1 MKTTSYTLDEHN
13 FGELAKKESKGRAR
27 TRLYILHQYKLG
39 KQSEQIAQDLSIN
52 IETARRTRRRYLKY
66 GLKSLYDQP
75 RSGRNSKIAEQHI
88 EAFKALIVEEQS
100 TRGGGRLTG
109 QDIQQLAREH
119 YQADYTVN
127 GIYELLK
134 RIGMTWISG
143 RSRHPQADPEQQEAF
158 KKTLATK

>member
-1 MKTTSYTLDEHN
+1 MKTTNYKLDEHN
-13 FGELAKKESKGRAR
+13 FGELAKTESKGRAR

-39 KQSEQIAQDLSIN
+39 KEIAQGLAIH

-75 RSGRNSKIAEQHI
+75 RSGRNSKIPEQHI
-88 EAFKALIVEEQS
+88 EAFKTLIVEEQRK
-100 TRGGGRLTG
+100 RGGGRLTG
-109 QDIQQLAREH
+109 QDIRQLAQEH
-119 YQADYTVN
+119 YQADYTVT

-134 RIGMTWISG
+134 RIGMSWISS
-143 RSRHPQADPEQQEAF
+143 RSRHPQADPQQQDAF